1 MADKA
6 LYILAG
12 YDSDTENTLS
22 ALQNELY
29 EAGFSGQQT
38 KDIPQHITLDSFPC
52 GQEQELIAR
61 LQTLSKSTKEFP
73 VTFNHIGIFSG
84 AKVLFIAPDANKEL
98 LELKEK
104 FGSSEGWT
112 PHSTMLIDEPEIILR
127 AAPMIL
133 DRFSPFSGKVT
144 SLHLYEFFP
153 TRHVLSVEL
162 GKEGIVC

>member
-1 MADKA
+1 MTDKA

-12 YDSDTENTLS
+12 YDSDTESTLS
-22 ALQNELY
+22 TLQNELY

-38 KDIPQHITLDSFPC
+38 KNIPQHITLESFPC
-52 GQEQELIAR
+52 EQEQELIAR
-61 LQTLSKSTKEFP
+61 LQTLSKSTEEFS

-84 AKVLFIAPDANKEL
+84 AKVLFIAPDTNRKL

-104 FGSSEGWT
+104 FGSPEGWT

-127 AAPMIL
+127 AASMIL

-144 SLHLYEFFP
+144 ALHLYEFFP
-153 TRHVLSVEL
+153 TRHILSVEL
-162 GKEGIVC
+162 RKTEMI